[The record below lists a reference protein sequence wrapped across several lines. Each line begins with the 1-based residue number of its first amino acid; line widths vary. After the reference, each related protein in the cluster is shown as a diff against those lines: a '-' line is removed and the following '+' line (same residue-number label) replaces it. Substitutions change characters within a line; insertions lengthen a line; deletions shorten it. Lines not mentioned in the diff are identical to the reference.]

1 MTKIVGRIVDGVA
14 TTEVDLIP
22 EKECPRC
29 RKPIKKRVHYCEFCE
44 YCYTEDEFAAEQE
57 AFAKLEAQMKRQE
70 SEANRD

>member
-44 YCYTEDEFAAEQE
+44 YCDTLVLTKDAVE
-57 AFAKLEAQMKRQE
+57 ALEARLK
-70 SEANRD
+70 